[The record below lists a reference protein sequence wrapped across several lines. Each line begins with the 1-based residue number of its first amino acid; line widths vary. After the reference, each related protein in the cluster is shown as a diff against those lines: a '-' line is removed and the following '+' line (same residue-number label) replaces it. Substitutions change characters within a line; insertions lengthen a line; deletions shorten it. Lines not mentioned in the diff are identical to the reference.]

1 MPKRSLAA
9 ELDQAI
15 QALLVSPDAALSVA
29 EPSLAPLVQIATDL
43 RDLPRA
49 EFKARLKSDL
59 ERKASMATPAVT
71 PFREGFHSLTPY
83 LIVEGAVKLI
93 DFLKLAFGAEEKL
106 RVPKPDGSV
115 MHAEMRVAGSVIEL
129 ADANAQ
135 FPPRPTTL
143 HLYVPDAD
151 AVYQRAIAV
160 GATSTAEPVD
170 QPYGDRE
177 AGIRDPGG
185 NDWYISTHKAAGPG
199 QYTPEGL
206 RAVTIYLHPKG
217 AAELIDFLKR
227 AFNAEES
234 ARYESPDGAIV
245 HAKIRIGDSILEMS
259 EAHGPYQPRPTGIH
273 LYVPDTDSA
282 YRQALA
288 AGATSLTEPND
299 ASYGDRAAAVQDP
312 HGNSWFL
319 ATYVKKDAALP

>member
-1 MPKRSLAA
+1 
-9 ELDQAI
+9 
-15 QALLVSPDAALSVA
+15 
-29 EPSLAPLVQIATDL
+29 
-43 RDLPRA
+43 
-49 EFKARLKSDL
+49 
-59 ERKASMATPAVT
+59 MAKPAVT

-83 LIVEGAVKLI
+83 LIVEGAAKLI
-93 DFLKLAFGAEEKL
+93 DFLKQGFGAEEKL
-106 RVPKPDGSV
+106 RVPKPDGAI
-115 MHAEMRVAGSVIEL
+115 MHAEVRVGGSVIEL

-135 FPPRPTTL
+135 YPARPTNL

-151 AVYQRAIAV
+151 AAYHRAIAA

-177 AGIRDPGG
+177 AGVRDPGG
-185 NDWYISTHKAAGPG
+185 NDWYISTHKAAVPG

-227 AFNAEES
+227 AFNAEEA
-234 ARYESPDGAIV
+234 ARYESPDGAIM
-245 HAKIRIGDSILEMS
+245 HAKIRIGDSILEMG
-259 EAHGPYQPRPTGIH
+259 EAHGPYQPSPTAIH
-273 LYVPDTDSA
+273 LYVPDADAA

-288 AGATSLTEPND
+288 AGAASLTEPSD
-299 ASYGDRAAAVQDP
+299 APYGDRTAAVQDP

-319 ATYVKKDAALP
+319 ATPIKNVPLP